1 MNRPGTPPEGSPSS
15 PSRWVVRGRVLP
27 LDRPIVAGV
36 LNITPDSFSDGGRF
50 LDADAAKDH
59 AFAMAEDGAAIVD
72 VGAESTRPGA
82 PAIDA
87 VEEWRRLEPVL
98 DGLRDLPVPFS
109 VDTTKPA
116 VAERALEAGAAAIN
130 DVSGG
135 RTPGL
140 VDLAARTGAGL
151 VLMHMRGDPRTM
163 QRDTRYDDVVAEV
176 RAFLAEARRAAI
188 EAGCESDRIALD
200 PGLGFGKSVEGNLTL
215 IARLDELA
223 SVGAPL
229 WIGPSRKSFL
239 GALLGGDPEDRLEGT
254 IAACLA
260 SLARG
265 ARIFRVHDVG
275 PVARALA
282 LGWAIERAAV
292 AGHVAEDVAR
302 NVAEDVAEAR

>member
-1 MNRPGTPPEGSPSS
+1 
-15 PSRWVVRGRVLP
+15 VRGRVLP
-27 LDRPIVAGV
+27 LDRPIVAGI
-36 LNITPDSFSDGGRF
+36 LNVTPDSFSDGGRF
-50 LDADAAKDH
+50 LDAGAARDH
-59 AFAMAEDGAAIVD
+59 AFAMAEEGAALVD

-82 PAIDA
+82 LAIDA
-87 VEEWRRLEPVL
+87 TEEWRRLEPVL
-98 DGLRDLPVPFS
+98 SRLRDLPVPVS
-109 VDTTKPA
+109 VDTTKLA
-116 VAERALEAGAAAIN
+116 VAERALDAGAAAIN

-135 RTPGL
+135 RTPAL
-140 VDLAARTGAGL
+140 VDLAVRTGAGL

-163 QRDTRYDDVVAEV
+163 QQDTRYDDVVAEV
-176 RAFLAEARRAAI
+176 RAFLAEARRAAV
-188 EAGCESDRIALD
+188 EAGCEPERIALD

-239 GALLGGDPEDRLEGT
+239 GALLGGVAEDRLEGT

-282 LGWAIERAAV
+282 LGWAIERVGTRAAV
-292 AGHVAEDVAR
+292 AGPVREDAAGNAVGPVAGDAAG